1 MYQNQLIHEK
11 SPYLLQHAHNPVNW
25 YPWKQEAFLRAKEE
39 DKPIFLSIGYST
51 CHWCHVMEKESFEN
65 EEIAELLNEYFI
77 CIKVDREERPDI
89 DAVYMEACQVML
101 GQGGWPLTVLMTPE
115 GKPFFIATYLPP
127 KKRWG
132 GFQFG
137 LKELV
142 LNMAKEWK
150 ENRERLLKAGT
161 EIEDHLKKQ
170 SEIIKEGEFSEEI
183 FSIAEQQFERS
194 FDTEYGGFGYAPKF
208 PTPHHLLFLLRYAK
222 NKAEQKALEMAE
234 KTLQQMYLGGMFD
247 HIGGG
252 FSRYSTD
259 NQWLVPH
266 FEKMLYDNALLSY
279 TYLQAYQMTGKEMYQ
294 YVAEKTLQYVK
305 MELTSKEGGFYC
317 GQDADSEGEEGKFYI
332 FTKKELE
339 KLLGKKEGEYF
350 CHWFQITERGNFEG
364 KNIPNLLHHKEKDLK
379 KEERE
384 RIDALSERV
393 LSYRKGRM
401 SLHKD
406 DKILTSWNG
415 LMIAS
420 FAKASV
426 VLGKEE
432 YLEIAEKA
440 ETFLE
445 KNLIKEGKIMVRFRD
460 KETAIEGMLE
470 DYAFYCFALLEL
482 YQATLKLYYLEK
494 VIYHAEKMIEEFF
507 DPEHGGFFLYGKN
520 SEKLLIR
527 PKENYDGATPSGNS
541 MALYLLEHLF
551 RITGEIKW
559 QQRLEKQME
568 YLAGIIKDY
577 PMGYSFALWSL
588 LPIYQEKQ
596 EIMVTGEISKEDKR
610 ELCKWIQEKDGIVL
624 VKTEENE
631 KQLSEIAPFT
641 KEYKVTEE
649 PLFYFCS
656 GQKCSPPEKKLR
668 KILEKI

>member
-101 GQGGWPLTVLMTPE
+101 GQGGWPLTVLMTSE
-115 GKPFFIATYLPP
+115 GKPFYIATYLPP

-137 LKELV
+137 LKELA

-170 SEIIKEGEFSEEI
+170 SERIKEGEFSEEI
-183 FSIAEQQFERS
+183 FSIAEHQFERS

-222 NKAEQKALEMAE
+222 NRSEKKALEMAE

-294 YVAEKTLQYVK
+294 YVAEKTLQYVHQK
-305 MELTSKEGGFYC
+305 
-317 GQDADSEGEEGKFYI
+317 
-332 FTKKELE
+332 
-339 KLLGKKEGEYF
+339 
-350 CHWFQITERGNFEG
+350 
-364 KNIPNLLHHKEKDLK
+364 
-379 KEERE
+379 
-384 RIDALSERV
+384 RI
-393 LSYRKGRM
+393 
-401 SLHKD
+401 
-406 DKILTSWNG
+406 
-415 LMIAS
+415 
-420 FAKASV
+420 
-426 VLGKEE
+426 
-432 YLEIAEKA
+432 
-440 ETFLE
+440 
-445 KNLIKEGKIMVRFRD
+445 
-460 KETAIEGMLE
+460 
-470 DYAFYCFALLEL
+470 
-482 YQATLKLYYLEK
+482 
-494 VIYHAEKMIEEFF
+494 
-507 DPEHGGFFLYGKN
+507 
-520 SEKLLIR
+520 
-527 PKENYDGATPSGNS
+527 
-541 MALYLLEHLF
+541 
-551 RITGEIKW
+551 
-559 QQRLEKQME
+559 
-568 YLAGIIKDY
+568 
-577 PMGYSFALWSL
+577 
-588 LPIYQEKQ
+588 
-596 EIMVTGEISKEDKR
+596 
-610 ELCKWIQEKDGIVL
+610 
-624 VKTEENE
+624 
-631 KQLSEIAPFT
+631 
-641 KEYKVTEE
+641 
-649 PLFYFCS
+649 
-656 GQKCSPPEKKLR
+656 R
-668 KILEKI
+668 KIIRKKGGGIFLPLVSDHRKRKF

>member
-11 SPYLLQHAHNPVNW
+11 SPYLLQHAYNPVNW
-25 YPWKQEAFLRAKEE
+25 YPWKQEAFLRAQKE

-170 SEIIKEGEFSEEI
+170 SEQIKEGEFSEEI

-208 PTPHHLLFLLRYAK
+208 PTPHHLLFLFRYAK
-222 NKAEQKALEMAE
+222 IRAGQNALEMAE
-234 KTLQQMYLGGMFD
+234 KTLQQMYMGGMFD

-317 GQDADSEGEEGKFYI
+317 GQDADSEGEEGKFYLFI
-332 FTKKELE
+332 TKELE
-339 KLLGKKEGEYF
+339 KLLGKEEGEYF
-350 CHWFQITERGNFEG
+350 CCWFQITERGNFEG
-364 KNIPNLLHHKEKDLK
+364 KNIPNLLHHKERDLK

-401 SLHKD
+401 SLYKD

-426 VLGKEE
+426 VLEKEE
-432 YLEIAEKA
+432 YLGIAEKA
-440 ETFLE
+440 EAFLE

-460 KETAIEGMLE
+460 KETAIQGMLE
-470 DYAFYCFALLEL
+470 DYTFYCFALLEL
-482 YQATLKLYYLEK
+482 YQATLELYYLEK

-507 DPEHGGFFLYGKN
+507 DPEYGGFFLYGKN

-527 PKENYDGATPSGNS
+527 PKENYDGALPSGNS

-559 QQRLEKQME
+559 QQRLEKQIK

-596 EIMVTGEISKEDKR
+596 EIMITGEISKEDKR

-624 VKTEENE
+624 VKTKENE

-656 GQKCSPPEKKLR
+656 GQQCSPPEKNLR

>member
-1 MYQNQLIHEK
+1 MYQNQLIYEK

-222 NKAEQKALEMAE
+222 NGTEQKALEMAE
-234 KTLQQMYLGGMFD
+234 KTLQQMYLGGIFD

-259 NQWLVPH
+259 SQWLVPH

-317 GQDADSEGEEGKFYI
+317 GQDADGEGEEGKFYL
-332 FTKKELE
+332 FTTKELE
-339 KLLGKKEGEYF
+339 KLLGKEEGEYF

-364 KNIPNLLHHKEKDLK
+364 KNIPNLLHYKDRDLK

-384 RIDALSERV
+384 RIDVLSERV

-426 VLGKEE
+426 VLEKEE
-432 YLEIAEKA
+432 YLEIAKKA
-440 ETFLE
+440 EAFLE
-445 KNLIKEGKIMVRFRD
+445 KNLIKDGKIMVRFRD

-470 DYAFYCFALLEL
+470 DYTFYCFALLEL
-482 YQATLKLYYLEK
+482 YQATLKLCYLEK

-527 PKENYDGATPSGNS
+527 PKENYDGAIPSGNS

-588 LPIYQEKQ
+588 LPSYQEKQ

-624 VKTEENE
+624 VKTKENE

>member
-170 SEIIKEGEFSEEI
+170 SEIIKEGEFLEEI

-384 RIDALSERV
+384 RIDALSERI

-541 MALYLLEHLF
+541 MALYLLEYLF

-624 VKTEENE
+624 VKTKENE

>member
-101 GQGGWPLTVLMTPE
+101 GQGGWPLTVLMTSE
-115 GKPFFIATYLPP
+115 GKPFYIATYLPP

-137 LKELV
+137 LKELA

-170 SEIIKEGEFSEEI
+170 SERIKEGEFSEEI
-183 FSIAEQQFERS
+183 FSIAEHQFERS

-222 NKAEQKALEMAE
+222 NRSEKKALEMAE

-364 KNIPNLLHHKEKDLK
+364 KNIPNLLRGSGGSIS
-379 KEERE
+379 EEARQK
-384 RIDALSERV
+384 LY
-393 LSYRKGRM
+393 LYRKKRS
-401 SLHKD
+401 SLHLD
-406 DKILTSWNG
+406 DKILTAWNG
-415 LMIAS
+415 LMIGA
-420 FAKASV
+420 FAAMYQV
-426 VLGKEE
+426 FGKEKYRMLAE
-432 YLEIAEKA
+432 RAFQYLA
-440 ETFLE
+440 ETAGTEGLFVSCRDGKRQGKGFL
-445 KNLIKEGKIMVRFRD
+445 D
-460 KETAIEGMLE
+460 
-470 DYAFYCFALLEL
+470 DYAFLAFGLLEL
-482 YQATLKLYYLEK
+482 YGATLKRAYLDQAAHYCRMGLALFEDFK
-494 VIYHAEKMIEEFF
+494 E
-507 DPEHGGFFLYGKN
+507 GGCYLYGKKN
-520 SEKLLIR
+520 ESLIVR
-527 PKENYDGATPSGNS
+527 PKETYDGALPSGNS
-541 MALYLLEHLF
+541 VMAYNLVKLLQ
-551 RITGEIKW
+551 ITGDKEWEPYVK
-559 QQRLEKQME
+559 RQMAFLAAAAQE
-568 YLAGIIKDY
+568 YPAGQSFFLLAVL
-577 PMGYSFALWSL
+577 A
-588 LPIYQEKQ
+588 QE
-596 EIMVTGEISKEDKR
+596 
-610 ELCKWIQEKDGIVL
+610 
-624 VKTEENE
+624 
-631 KQLSEIAPFT
+631 
-641 KEYKVTEE
+641 Y
-649 PLFYFCS
+649 
-656 GQKCSPPEKKLR
+656 PPEHIVCVLKDQADIKKLAAR
-668 KILEKI
+668 QKEGANILILHQETPKYPLQNGRSTLYICRDKSCLPPMNF